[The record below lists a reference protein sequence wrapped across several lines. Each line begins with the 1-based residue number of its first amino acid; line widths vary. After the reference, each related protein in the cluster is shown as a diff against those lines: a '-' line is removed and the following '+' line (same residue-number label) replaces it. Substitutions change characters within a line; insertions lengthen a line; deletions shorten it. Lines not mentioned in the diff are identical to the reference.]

1 MTSGETYAPGSQGKL
16 KTAIVEDNGSQRSV
30 ISSTSNDVVKL
41 ARSLQHRKAR
51 DETGLVYVE
60 GLRPFVESLDL
71 ANDLETVLYT
81 PALLTNEM
89 EQIVARCRSLG
100 VRTLEVTETIL
111 QGLST
116 RDKPD
121 GLAAIVRQRWLS
133 LEDLQPAQDESCWI
147 ALHSIREP
155 RNIGAIL
162 RVADA
167 VGAAGLILLDDSADP
182 YSPLAVRAS
191 TGAVFSQ
198 GLVRASF
205 DAFRRWLLVQ
215 GCPCIGT
222 SPDADSDYIELGY
235 PRPMVLLM
243 GSERAGLSEEQM
255 SVCDAL
261 VRIPMKGHVQS
272 LNVAVT
278 TGIILYEAFNQAR
291 YAAGA
296 SPDVS

>member
-1 MTSGETYAPGSQGKL
+1 M
-16 KTAIVEDNGSQRSV
+16 
-30 ISSTSNDVVKL
+30 ISSSSNEVVKL

-51 DETGLVYVE
+51 EETGLVYVE

-71 ANDLETVLYT
+71 ANDLETVLYA
-81 PALLTNEM
+81 PSLLNYDM
-89 EQIVARCRSLG
+89 SRIVEQCRSYG
-100 VRTLEVTETIL
+100 VRTLEVAETIL
-111 QGLST
+111 EGLST

-121 GLAAIVRQRWLS
+121 GLAAIVRQRWIS
-133 LEDLQPAQDESCWI
+133 LDDLQPSEDDFCWI

-162 RVADA
+162 RVTDA

-182 YSPLAVRAS
+182 YSPFAVRAS

-198 GLVRASF
+198 RLVRAAF
-205 DAFRRWLLVQ
+205 PAFRRWLQVHD
-215 GCPCIGT
+215 CPCIGT
-222 SPDADSDYIELGY
+222 SPDADTDYIELGY

-261 VRIPMKGHVQS
+261 VRIPMNGHVES

-278 TGIILYEAFNQAR
+278 TGIVLYEAFNQAR
-291 YAAGA
+291 HAAGA
-296 SPDVS
+296 APDVS